1 MTSAQIQRV
10 RASFASV
17 VLRLDE
23 VSAAFCRHLL
33 RLDPDRGGAL
43 FGGDPVIQRIKVG
56 AALAGLVASAGQLDR
71 IRPALE
77 ALGRERAR
85 QGVDARDY
93 TNLGE
98 ALIGGLQEVL
108 GDAFDAQTRR
118 AWVAAYGQI
127 AWAMIEGG
135 RKGVEARAA

>member
-10 RASFASV
+10 RASFAKV

-23 VSAAFCRHLL
+23 VSVAFCRHLL
-33 RLDPDRGGAL
+33 RLEPSRGAL

-56 AALAGLVASAGQLDR
+56 AALAGLVASAGELDR

-77 ALGRERAR
+77 ALGRERVG

-93 TNLGE
+93 ANLGE
-98 ALIGGLQEVL
+98 ALIGALEEVL
-108 GDAFDAQTRR
+108 GDAFDAEVRR

-127 AWAMIEGG
+127 AWTMVEAG
-135 RKGVEARAA
+135 RKGIEARAA

>member
-10 RASFASV
+10 RASFANV

-23 VSAAFCRHLL
+23 VSVALCRHLL
-33 RLDPDRGGAL
+33 RLDPDRGAL
-43 FGGDPVIQRIKVG
+43 FGGDPVIQRIKMG

-71 IRPALE
+71 IRPGLE

-85 QGVDARDY
+85 QGIEARDY
-93 TNLGE
+93 LDLGE
-98 ALIGGLQEVL
+98 ALIGALAEVL

-127 AWAMIEGG
+127 AWAMIEAG
-135 RKGVEARAA
+135 RKGIEARAA

>member
-33 RLDPDRGGAL
+33 RLDPERGAL

-56 AALAGLVASAGQLDR
+56 AALAGLVASAGQLER

-93 TNLGE
+93 ANLGE
-98 ALIGGLQEVL
+98 ALIDALADVL
-108 GDAFDAQTRR
+108 GDAFDAPTRR
-118 AWVAAYGQI
+118 AWVAAYGPI
-127 AWAMIEGG
+127 AWTMIEAG
-135 RKGVEARAA
+135 RKGMEARAA

>member
-1 MTSAQIQRV
+1 MTAAQIQRV
-10 RASFASV
+10 RASFARV

-33 RLDPDRGGAL
+33 RLDPERGAL

-56 AALAGLVASAGQLDR
+56 AALAGLVASAGQLER

-85 QGVDARDY
+85 QGVDVRDY
-93 TNLGE
+93 ADVGE
-98 ALIGGLQEVL
+98 ALIAALEEVL
-108 GDAFDAQTRR
+108 GDAFDPQTRR
-118 AWVAAYGQI
+118 AWVAAYGPI
-127 AWAMIEGG
+127 AWTMIEAG
-135 RKGVEARAA
+135 RKGMEARAA

>member
-1 MTSAQIQRV
+1 MTSTQIQRV

-23 VSAAFCRHLL
+23 VRAAFCRQLL
-33 RLDPDRGGAL
+33 RLDAERGAL
-43 FGGDPVIQRIKVG
+43 FGGDPVIQRIKLG

-93 TNLGE
+93 ADLGE
-98 ALIGGLQEVL
+98 ALIGALTEVL
-108 GDAFDAQTRR
+108 GDAFDAPTRR

-127 AWAMIEGG
+127 AWTMADAG
-135 RKGVEARAA
+135 RKGIEARAA